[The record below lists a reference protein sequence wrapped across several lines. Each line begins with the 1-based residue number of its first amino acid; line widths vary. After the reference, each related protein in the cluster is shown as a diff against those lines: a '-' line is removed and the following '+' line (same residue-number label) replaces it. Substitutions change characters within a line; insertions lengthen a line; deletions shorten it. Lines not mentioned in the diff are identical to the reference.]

1 MRRTVLR
8 VSAIFAII
16 AFAAT
21 SLCACTLKKQSGSS
35 GSLSSTAFSAS
46 KSAIE
51 SHRPDGKASAADSA
65 GSKVSESTSVASQ
78 KNSVSQQTAASS
90 SKQAS
95 SKPSS
100 KISKADL
107 ADALFIGDSRTV
119 GLMTYGGLSSDFFA
133 TVGMSVY
140 NIYSESVS
148 VPSVGTVTLHGLL
161 SQKQYR
167 RVFLM
172 LGINE
177 IGYDATATANKYRAL
192 LDEIKGSQPNATI
205 YVQANL
211 HVGREK
217 SNSDA
222 VINNEA
228 LNRYN
233 KKIAAF
239 ADGKRVIYLD
249 ANVLFD
255 DSTGAL
261 SSDRTPDGV
270 HLYANDYVTW
280 AKWIEKQC
288 K

>member
-8 VSAIFAII
+8 VSAIFAVA

-21 SLCACTLKKQSGSS
+21 SLCACTLKKQSGSAAS
-35 GSLSSTAFSAS
+35 LSPASLSSAESAS
-46 KSAIE
+46 DV
-51 SHRPDGKASAADSA
+51 SHFGAKTSAADST
-65 GSKVSESTSVASQ
+65 GSNAFASTSAASQ
-78 KNSVSQQTAASS
+78 KNSASQQSTASKKASTV
-90 SKQAS
+90 SK
-95 SKPSS
+95 KPATESTGNLS
-100 KISKADL
+100 DT
-107 ADALFIGDSRTV
+107 LFIGDSRTV

-161 SQKQYR
+161 GQKQYR

-192 LDEIKGSQPNATI
+192 LDEIKGSQPNATV

-249 ANVLFD
+249 ANTLFD

>member
-8 VSAIFAII
+8 VSAIFAVV

-21 SLCACTLKKQSGSS
+21 SLCACTFKKQSGSAV
-35 GSLSSTAFSAS
+35 SLSSAALSLAESAS
-46 KSAIE
+46 DVSRFDA
-51 SHRPDGKASAADSA
+51 KASAADST
-65 GSKVSESTSVASQ
+65 GSKVSESTTAASQ
-78 KNSVSQQTAASS
+78 KNSVSRQSTT
-90 SKQAS
+90 SKKTS
-95 SKPSS
+95 TVSKKPATESTGNLS
-100 KISKADL
+100 DT
-107 ADALFIGDSRTV
+107 LFIGDSRTV
-119 GLMTYGGLSSDFFA
+119 GLMAYGGISSDFFA

-161 SQKQYR
+161 GQKQYR

-177 IGYDATATANKYRAL
+177 IGYDTTTTANKYRAL
-192 LDEIKGSQPNATI
+192 LDEIKGRQPNATI

-239 ADGKRVIYLD
+239 ADGKRVVYLD
-249 ANVLFD
+249 ANSLFD

-261 SSDRTPDGV
+261 SSERTPDGV
-270 HLYANDYVTW
+270 HLYANDYVAW